1 MAYGGFIVDCTL
13 SACVYNKIE
22 VEMKKYLEYI
32 WLALVLLTIFAFL
45 LGFLKYI
52 NTALVS
58 LLLISTFIKG
68 ELIVDYFMG
77 LKEVQLKYRL
87 IPLVWLLV
95 VISLIAVAY
104 YLPVTKA

>member
-1 MAYGGFIVDCTL
+1 
-13 SACVYNKIE
+13 
-22 VEMKKYLEYI
+22 MKKYLEYI